1 MLAVIGG
8 TGLSEMTGFEST
20 GRKRLHTPFADRRGW
35 VELLQYRNNT
45 LAFLLR
51 HGKNHV
57 IPPHKVNYRANLWA
71 LHQLGVTQ
79 IVAVNAVGG
88 IHESLAPGCFAIPDQ
103 IIDYTYGRSNTFFEE
118 DLESVTHIDFTYP
131 FTETLRQALLESVN
145 AANKAS
151 SEPRLITDGGVYGC
165 TQGPRLETAAEVSK
179 LKRDG
184 CDLLGMTAMPE
195 AALARELGMDYAM
208 LALSVNRAAGLFEG
222 EIRMED
228 ITAVVEDGMEFV
240 VSVLQSLVQN
250 QAGNGNN

>member
-8 TGLSEMTGFEST
+8 TGLAEVNGFESA
-20 GRKRLHTPFADRRGW
+20 GRKRLNTPYAEKRVW

-45 LAFLLR
+45 LAFLPR

-71 LHQLGVTQ
+71 LHKLGVTQ

-88 IHESLAPGCFAIPDQ
+88 IHENLAPGSFAIPDQ
-103 IIDYTYGRSNTFFEE
+103 IIDYTYGRSTTYFEE
-118 DLESVTHIDFTYP
+118 DIESVTHIDFTYP
-131 FTETLRQALLESVN
+131 FAKTLRRALLDSAN
-145 AANKAS
+145 AANKAC
-151 SEPRLITDGGVYGC
+151 PIMDGGVYGC
-165 TQGPRLETAAEVSK
+165 MQGPRLETAAEVSK

-208 LALSVNRAAGLFEG
+208 LALSVNWAAGLSDG
-222 EIRMED
+222 EISMED
-228 ITAVVEDGMEFV
+228 ITAVVEEGMDFV
-240 VSVLQSLVQN
+240 VCVLQSLVQS
-250 QAGNGNN
+250 QAGNSSR